1 MVTKKIEMV
10 KPLCIILPEMNEYIK
25 YFKKGVQKCLLIKDE
40 KVSEI
45 YEDICYVIK
54 KKLGIKFNS
63 EPVYYEKYIKA
74 KVCEFVSKI
83 KTKILGNELGKEK
96 IHFIWI
102 ACVTTDSVMRT
113 DTKHHPQVDLEQ
125 CRYRAK

>member
-1 MVTKKIEMV
+1 MGYKHV
-10 KPLCIILPEMNEYIK
+10 
-25 YFKKGVQKCLLIKDE
+25 FLIKDE
-40 KVSEI
+40 KISEI

-63 EPVYYEKYIKA
+63 DPVYYEKYIKA
-74 KVCEFVSKI
+74 KVYEFVSKI
-83 KTKILGNELGKEK
+83 KTKILGNGLGKEK
-96 IHFIWI
+96 IHFICI

-113 DTKHHPQVDLEQ
+113 DTKHHPQLYLEQ